1 MKLVQKTCIGVI
13 FMTVLAI
20 LSPFIAVVIQ
30 VLKPELKTS
39 LSEQSKSNGESYM
52 CTTLNV
58 EKSMRASSDWPSL
71 HQKE

>member
-1 MKLVQKTCIGVI
+1 MAFLGI
-13 FMTVLAI
+13 FSL
-20 LSPFIAVVIQ
+20 FIAVVIQ

-58 EKSMRASSDWPSL
+58 EKSMRTSSDWPSL
-71 HQKE
+71 H

>member
-1 MKLVQKTCIGVI
+1 
-13 FMTVLAI
+13 MTVLAI
-20 LSPFIAVVIQ
+20 LIPFIAVVIQ
-30 VLKPELKTS
+30 VLKPELRR

-52 CTTLNV
+52 CTILNV

>member
-1 MKLVQKTCIGVI
+1 MAFLGI
-13 FMTVLAI
+13 FSL
-20 LSPFIAVVIQ
+20 FIAVVIQ
-30 VLKPELKTS
+30 VLKPELKMS

-58 EKSMRASSDWPSL
+58 EKSMRTSSDWQSL